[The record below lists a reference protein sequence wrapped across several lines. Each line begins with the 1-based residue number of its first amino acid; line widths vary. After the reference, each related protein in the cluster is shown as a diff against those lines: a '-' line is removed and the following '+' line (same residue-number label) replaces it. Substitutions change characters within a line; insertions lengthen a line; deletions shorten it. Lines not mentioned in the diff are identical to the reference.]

1 MLIRK
6 IRIKNNYIFIDIC
19 GQSQNRTADP
29 LFFSQVVTYN
39 IYMKRIYTF
48 GHEQVERNITV
59 GDIISNKDN
68 SVKMT
73 QVTAANQEEAEII
86 ANQDIDMIITGSDWY
101 KDVRKG
107 APNTFIT
114 AALFAGRFITNEEI
128 LRGAFDVMMAG
139 ADSVLT
145 PRSFDIVEMLAKEGM
160 QVQGH
165 VGMVPSM
172 ATKYGGIRTVGK
184 TADEAMSILK
194 DMKRLEDAGA
204 FAAEVECV
212 AEDALIEIKKYTSLV
227 INSLGSGS
235 GGDVMF
241 LFFEDICGETT
252 GIKMPRH
259 AKSWGNGIEIKEKL
273 NTERAKAVKGF
284 KDDVDS
290 GSYPSSEHTVE
301 MLPGE
306 KDNLLE
312 QLDSL

>member
-1 MLIRK
+1 
-6 IRIKNNYIFIDIC
+6 
-19 GQSQNRTADP
+19 
-29 LFFSQVVTYN
+29 
-39 IYMKRIYTF
+39 MKRIYTF

-59 GDIISNKDN
+59 GDILENKKN
-68 SVKMT
+68 NKKMT

-86 ANQDIDMIITGSDWY
+86 AGQDVDMIITGSDWY
-101 KDVRKG
+101 QDVRNG

-128 LRGAFDVMMAG
+128 LRGAFDVMMGG

-145 PRSFDIVEMLAKEGM
+145 PRSFDVVEMLAKEGM

-184 TADEAMSILK
+184 TADEAIEILK

-204 FAAEVECV
+204 FGAEVECV
-212 AEDALIEIKKYTSLV
+212 AEDALNEIKKHTSLV

-241 LFFEDICGETT
+241 LFFEDICGETA

-259 AKSWGNGIEIKEKL
+259 AKSWGDGQKIKDKL
-273 NTERAKAVKGF
+273 NEERSKAIKGF

-290 GSYPSSEHTVE
+290 GNFPNSNHTVD

-306 KDNLLE
+306 KDVLLE
-312 QLDSL
+312 KLDSL

>member
-1 MLIRK
+1 
-6 IRIKNNYIFIDIC
+6 
-19 GQSQNRTADP
+19 
-29 LFFSQVVTYN
+29 
-39 IYMKRIYTF
+39 MKRIYTF

-59 GDIISNKDN
+59 GDMIKNKQKN
-68 SVKMT
+68 IKMT
-73 QVTAANQEEAEII
+73 QVTAGNAEEAEII

-101 KDVRKG
+101 EDVRRG

-128 LRGAFDVMMAG
+128 LRGAFEVMMKG

-145 PRSFDIVEMLAKEGM
+145 PRSFDVVEMLAKEGM

-184 TADEAMSILK
+184 TADEALNVLK
-194 DMKRLEDAGA
+194 DMKRLENAGA
-204 FAAEVECV
+204 FGAEVECV
-212 AEDALIEIKKYTSLV
+212 AEDALIELKKHTSLV
-227 INSLGSGS
+227 LNSLGSGT

-241 LFFEDICGETT
+241 LFFEDICGETN

-259 AKSWGNGIEIKEKL
+259 AKSWGNGKSIKEEL
-273 NTERAKAVKGF
+273 NKERAKAIKGF
-284 KDDVDS
+284 KTEVENMTYPDS
-290 GSYPSSEHTVE
+290 DHVVE

-306 KDNLLE
+306 KDILLE
-312 QLDSL
+312 KLDSL

>member
-1 MLIRK
+1 
-6 IRIKNNYIFIDIC
+6 
-19 GQSQNRTADP
+19 
-29 LFFSQVVTYN
+29 
-39 IYMKRIYTF
+39 MKRIYTF

-59 GDIISNKDN
+59 GDMIKNKQKN
-68 SVKMT
+68 IKMT
-73 QVTAANQEEAEII
+73 QVTAGNAEEAEII

-101 KDVRKG
+101 EDVRLG

-128 LRGAFDVMMAG
+128 LRGAFEVMMKG

-145 PRSFDIVEMLAKEGM
+145 PRSFDVVEMLAKEGM

-184 TADEAMSILK
+184 TADEALNVLK
-194 DMKRLEDAGA
+194 DMKRLENAGA
-204 FAAEVECV
+204 FGAEVECV
-212 AEDALIEIKKYTSLV
+212 AEDALIELKKHTSLV
-227 INSLGSGS
+227 LNSLGSGT

-241 LFFEDICGETT
+241 LFFEDICGETN

-259 AKSWGNGIEIKEKL
+259 AKSWGNGKSIKEEL
-273 NTERAKAVKGF
+273 NKERAKAIKGF
-284 KDDVDS
+284 KTEVENMTYPDS
-290 GSYPSSEHTVE
+290 DHVVE

-306 KDNLLE
+306 KDILLE
-312 QLDSL
+312 KLDSL

>member
-1 MLIRK
+1 
-6 IRIKNNYIFIDIC
+6 
-19 GQSQNRTADP
+19 
-29 LFFSQVVTYN
+29 
-39 IYMKRIYTF
+39 MKRIYTF

-59 GDIISNKDN
+59 GDIISNKKN
-68 SVKMT
+68 NIKMT
-73 QVTAANQEEAEII
+73 QVTAANHEEASIVAEQ
-86 ANQDIDMIITGSDWY
+86 NIDMIITGSDWY
-101 KDVRKG
+101 EDVRKG

-128 LRGAFDVMMAG
+128 LRGAFDVMMKG

-145 PRSFDIVEMLAKEGM
+145 PRSFDVVEMLVKEGM

-184 TADEAMSILK
+184 TAEEALAILK

-204 FAAEVECV
+204 FGAEVECV
-212 AEDALIEIKKYTSLV
+212 AEDALIEIKKHTSLV

-241 LFFEDICGETT
+241 LFFEDICGETS

-259 AKSWGNGIEIKEKL
+259 AKSWGNGKDIIDNLNIE
-273 NTERAKAVKGF
+273 RSKAIKGF
-284 KDDVDS
+284 KDDVSS
-290 GSYPSSEHTVE
+290 GKFPNSDHTVE

-306 KDNLLE
+306 KDVLLE
-312 QLDSL
+312 RLDSF

>member
-1 MLIRK
+1 M
-6 IRIKNNYIFIDIC
+6 
-19 GQSQNRTADP
+19 STP
-29 LFFSQVVTYN
+29 LFFRHWLTYN
-39 IYMKRIYTF
+39 VYMKRIYTF

-59 GDIISNKDN
+59 GDMIKNKQKN
-68 SVKMT
+68 IKMT
-73 QVTAANQEEAEII
+73 QVTAGNAEEAEII

-101 KDVRKG
+101 EDVRRG

-128 LRGAFDVMMAG
+128 LRGAFEVMMKG

-145 PRSFDIVEMLAKEGM
+145 PRSFDVVEMLAKEGM

-184 TADEAMSILK
+184 TADEALNVLK
-194 DMKRLEDAGA
+194 DMKRLENAGA
-204 FAAEVECV
+204 FGAEVECV
-212 AEDALIEIKKYTSLV
+212 AEDALIELKKHTSL
-227 INSLGSGS
+227 ILNSLGSGT

-241 LFFEDICGETT
+241 LFFEDICGETN

-259 AKSWGNGIEIKEKL
+259 AKSWGNGKSIKEEL
-273 NTERAKAVKGF
+273 NKERAKAIKGF
-284 KDDVDS
+284 KTEVENMTYPDS
-290 GSYPSSEHTVE
+290 DHVVE

-306 KDNLLE
+306 KDILLE
-312 QLDSL
+312 KLDSL

>member
-1 MLIRK
+1 
-6 IRIKNNYIFIDIC
+6 
-19 GQSQNRTADP
+19 
-29 LFFSQVVTYN
+29 
-39 IYMKRIYTF
+39 MKRIYTF

-59 GDIISNKDN
+59 GDIISYKKNDI
-68 SVKMT
+68 KMT
-73 QVTAANQEEAEII
+73 QVTAANHEEASIVAEQ
-86 ANQDIDMIITGSDWY
+86 NIDMIITGSDWY
-101 KDVRKG
+101 EDVRKG

-128 LRGAFDVMMAG
+128 LRGAFDVMMKG

-145 PRSFDIVEMLAKEGM
+145 PRSFDVVEMLAKEGM

-184 TADEAMSILK
+184 TAEEALAILK

-204 FAAEVECV
+204 FGAEVECV
-212 AEDALIEIKKYTSLV
+212 AEDALIEIKKHTSLV

-241 LFFEDICGETT
+241 LFFEDICGETS

-259 AKSWGNGIEIKEKL
+259 AKSWGNGQEIKNKL
-273 NTERAKAVKGF
+273 SKERSKAIKGF
-284 KDDVDS
+284 KDDVSS
-290 GSYPSSEHTVE
+290 GKFPNSDHTVE

-306 KDNLLE
+306 KDVLLE
-312 QLDSL
+312 RLDSF

>member
-1 MLIRK
+1 
-6 IRIKNNYIFIDIC
+6 
-19 GQSQNRTADP
+19 
-29 LFFSQVVTYN
+29 
-39 IYMKRIYTF
+39 MKRIYTF

-59 GDIISNKDN
+59 GDILSNKDKN
-68 SVKMT
+68 LKMT
-73 QVTAANQEEAEII
+73 QVTAANQEEATIVAE
-86 ANQDIDMIITGSDWY
+86 QDIDMIITGSDWY
-101 KDVRKG
+101 EDVRKG

-128 LRGAFDVMMAG
+128 LRGAFDVMMGG

-145 PRSFDIVEMLAKEGM
+145 PRSFDVVEMLAKEGM

-194 DMKRLEDAGA
+194 DMKRLENAGA
-204 FAAEVECV
+204 FGAEVECV
-212 AEDALIEIKKYTSLV
+212 AEDALVEIKKHTSLV

-259 AKSWGNGIEIKEKL
+259 AKSWGNGKKIKEKL

-284 KDDVDS
+284 KNDVDS
-290 GSYPSSEHTVE
+290 GNYPSSDHTVE

-312 QLDSL
+312 QLDNL

>member
-1 MLIRK
+1 
-6 IRIKNNYIFIDIC
+6 
-19 GQSQNRTADP
+19 
-29 LFFSQVVTYN
+29 
-39 IYMKRIYTF
+39 MKRIYTF

-59 GDIISNKDN
+59 GDIISNKN
-68 SVKMT
+68 NNIKMT
-73 QVTAANQEEAEII
+73 QVTAANREEASII
-86 ANQDIDMIITGSDWY
+86 AEQNIDMIITGSDWY
-101 KDVRKG
+101 EDVRKG

-128 LRGAFDVMMAG
+128 LRGAFDVMMKG

-145 PRSFDIVEMLAKEGM
+145 PRSFDVVEMLAKEGM

-184 TADEAMSILK
+184 TAEEALSILK

-204 FAAEVECV
+204 FGAEVECV
-212 AEDALIEIKKYTSLV
+212 AEDALIEIKKHTSLV

-241 LFFEDICGETT
+241 LFFEDICGETS

-259 AKSWGNGIEIKEKL
+259 AKSWGNGQEIKNKL
-273 NTERAKAVKGF
+273 SKERSKAIKGF
-284 KDDVDS
+284 KDDVSAGKFPNSD
-290 GSYPSSEHTVE
+290 HTVE

-306 KDNLLE
+306 KDVLLE
-312 QLDSL
+312 RLDSF

>member
-1 MLIRK
+1 
-6 IRIKNNYIFIDIC
+6 
-19 GQSQNRTADP
+19 
-29 LFFSQVVTYN
+29 
-39 IYMKRIYTF
+39 MKRIYTF

-59 GDIISNKDN
+59 GDIISNKN
-68 SVKMT
+68 NNIKMT
-73 QVTAANQEEAEII
+73 QVTAANLEEASIVAEQ
-86 ANQDIDMIITGSDWY
+86 NIDMIITGSDWY
-101 KDVRKG
+101 EDVRKG

-128 LRGAFDVMMAG
+128 LRGAFDVMMKG

-145 PRSFDIVEMLAKEGM
+145 PRSFDVVEMLAKEGM

-184 TADEAMSILK
+184 TAEEALSILK

-204 FAAEVECV
+204 FGAEVECV
-212 AEDALIEIKKYTSLV
+212 AEDALIEIKKHTSLV

-241 LFFEDICGETT
+241 LFFEDICGETS

-259 AKSWGNGIEIKEKL
+259 AKSWGNGQEIKNKL
-273 NTERAKAVKGF
+273 SKERSKAIKGF
-284 KDDVDS
+284 KDDVSAGKFPNSD
-290 GSYPSSEHTVE
+290 HTVE

-306 KDNLLE
+306 KDVLLE
-312 QLDSL
+312 RLDSF

>member
-1 MLIRK
+1 
-6 IRIKNNYIFIDIC
+6 
-19 GQSQNRTADP
+19 
-29 LFFSQVVTYN
+29 
-39 IYMKRIYTF
+39 MKRIYTF

-59 GDIISNKDN
+59 GDMIKNKQKN
-68 SVKMT
+68 IKMT
-73 QVTAANQEEAEII
+73 QVTAGNAEEAEII

-101 KDVRKG
+101 EDVRRG

-128 LRGAFDVMMAG
+128 LRGAFEVMMKG

-145 PRSFDIVEMLAKEGM
+145 PRSFDVVEMLAKEGM

-184 TADEAMSILK
+184 TADEALNVLK
-194 DMKRLEDAGA
+194 DMKRLENAGA
-204 FAAEVECV
+204 FGAEVECV
-212 AEDALIEIKKYTSLV
+212 AEDALIELKKHTSLV
-227 INSLGSGS
+227 LNSLGSGT

-241 LFFEDICGETT
+241 LFFEDICGETN

-259 AKSWGNGIEIKEKL
+259 AKSWGNGKSIKEEL
-273 NTERAKAVKGF
+273 NKERAKAIKGF
-284 KDDVDS
+284 KTEVENMTYPDS
-290 GSYPSSEHTVE
+290 DHVVE

-306 KDNLLE
+306 KDILIE
-312 QLDSL
+312 KLDSQ